1 MGLSYKKDSNDFRN
15 SKSIDLYRKLK
26 KKHDVKVY
34 DPYLNQEI
42 LKKIKIDKSI
52 KKLSKSNYDMIVIS
66 VDHTKFK
73 KMGIDRIKKI
83 GKKNVL
89 IFDIKNLFPNYSNFS
104 L

>member
-1 MGLSYKKDSNDFRN
+1 
-15 SKSIDLYRKLK
+15 
-26 KKHDVKVY
+26 
-34 DPYLNQEI
+34 
-42 LKKIKIDKSI
+42 
-52 KKLSKSNYDMIVIS
+52 MIVIS